1 MFVTE
6 AQAQAQGGAGDA
18 FVSLVP
24 FLLVLVI
31 MYFLL
36 IRPQQKKAKQH
47 REMVAALR
55 RGDTV
60 VTAGGI
66 VAKVVGAKGDGDR
79 IRVEIAKG
87 GVYGPVRREGVGP
100 PVCLL
105 LSACISGAG
114 FRRLRRQGQLAL
126 RYRAWQLCRYPAW
139 GLPFGRGFGEGASM
153 GESP

>member
-79 IRVEIAKG
+79 IRVEIAR
-87 GVYGPVRREGVGP
+87 GVEVEVVRSTVTSVVTKTEP
-100 PVCLL
+100 A
-105 LSACISGAG
+105 SASN
-114 FRRLRRQGQLAL
+114 
-126 RYRAWQLCRYPAW
+126 
-139 GLPFGRGFGEGASM
+139 
-153 GESP
+153 